1 MGFIMSKTHLTVA
14 MGEETQDRLQEIAD
28 KSGASKAKVI
38 ESLLLLDDQAI
49 LNQIEH
55 AKETIAKR
63 KRERLDRKK
72 EIVGELSKLTPEQ
85 LDALM
90 VKVKAEKNTS

>member
-1 MGFIMSKTHLTVA
+1 MSKTHLTVA